1 MNAAIAELGKRL
13 VEALKNSVLTDPVNL
28 DGPVGQGITQ
38 AAPPTAEELELKK
51 KEIESKKKE
60 DEELQKRLPLYKAT
74 LGGDWNNAE
83 RIFREDRNALESSV
97 AFTKET
103 VLHAAI
109 GTGMNIDFVQNL
121 IDMMPDDLLDIEV
134 KDDFTPLH
142 VAALAGNT
150 KAAKM
155 LVARRPD
162 LVYRMTTTGLLP
174 IHFAA
179 ESGHRETL
187 AYLISITNNNMNFWS
202 GLLGLKLLFYTI
214 DAGFYD
220 VALDMTKKYP
230 SLATLRDDGN
240 GSSALQKIVGKVYV
254 FSRPKRSLMSYF
266 SRHSKY
272 RMRKQA
278 LELVKCLCKN
288 IQDRLCDDSE
298 AKRIYSDA
306 MIEAID
312 AGTSEAIHIILKTF
326 PETVITTLR
335 DREAYTF
342 GLGVE
347 KRCEIVFH
355 LIFQTSCLNRRRYL
369 ENSDFE
375 KNNILHRTALLAPQ
389 HKLNL
394 VAGAALQMQREMQ
407 WYKEVEK
414 LLTPHYREVKND
426 KEKTPRMIFTEEH
439 KELKKEGAQWMKD
452 TANSCSIATALIA
465 TVVFAA
471 AITVPGGNKA
481 ESGLPIFF
489 GKMPFL
495 VFAVSDAI
503 SLFASITSLLMF
515 LAILTS
521 RFAEEDFHK
530 SLPKRLII
538 GLISLFISI
547 LFMMVAFG
555 ATLYVVYGRKKPM
568 IVIPLLVLLGSFPVV
583 AFGLL
588 QFPLL
593 WDAISNTYGRGNL
606 GKQINRL
613 QF

>member
-1 MNAAIAELGKRL
+1 MEIELQKR
-13 VEALKNSVLTDPVNL
+13 AD
-28 DGPVGQGITQ
+28 
-38 AAPPTAEELELKK
+38 EELE
-51 KEIESKKKE
+51 
-60 DEELQKRLPLYKAT
+60 KRLPLYIAT
-74 LGGDWNNAE
+74 LRGDWNNAE
-83 RIFREDRNALESSV
+83 RIFKEDRNALKCSV
-97 AFTKET
+97 AYTKET
-103 VLHAAI
+103 VLHTAI
-109 GTGMNIDFVQNL
+109 GTGTNIDFVQNL
-121 IDMMPDDLLDIEV
+121 IDMMPDDLLDIKME
-134 KDDFTPLH
+134 DDITPLH
-142 VAALAGNT
+142 VAALAGYT
-150 KAAKM
+150 MAAKI
-155 LVARRPD
+155 LVAKRPD
-162 LVYRMTTTGLLP
+162 LVYNRTTAGRLP

-179 ESGHRETL
+179 ESGHKETL
-187 AYLISITNNNMNFWS
+187 AYLISNTSNQDGVYS
-202 GLLGLKLLFYTI
+202 GQSGLKLLFYTI

-230 SLATLRDDGN
+230 LLATVRDEEEC
-240 GSSALQKIVGKVYV
+240 GSFALKKIVGKVYV
-254 FSRPKRSLMSYF
+254 FSTPKGNLKSYF
-266 SRHSKY
+266 YRHSKY

-288 IQDRLCDDSE
+288 IQDLGHDTE
-298 AKRIYSDA
+298 AKYFLDYAI
-306 MIEAID
+306 IEAIE
-312 AGTSEAIHIILKTF
+312 AGSSEAIDIILEAS
-326 PETVITTLR
+326 PETVIKTLR
-335 DREAYTF
+335 DREAYVF
-342 GLGVE
+342 GVAAE

-355 LIFQTSCLNRRRYL
+355 LIFLTSNLNRRQYL
-369 ENSDFE
+369 ENSLYE
-375 KNNILHRTALLAPQ
+375 SNNILHRTAKLAPQ